1 MKNVSRII
9 LVIGV
14 IIGGWAWHSHNQS
27 IEVIEVVEVI
37 EVENSTHTKLMVK
50 NMSNDSI
57 QVYLTLGGGA
67 GYIHSVSGIFGI
79 TNNQSLQGSFYLSA
93 NDSVMYDNPTP
104 ISGNISFG
112 IAPSN
117 CTSVNLFEFCLN
129 NASLDSVA
137 PNQMESVD
145 ISCMSG
151 VNVYGSMELKGGGGY
166 WTDNHKDTNATKIV
180 NNAKYH
186 NSNISGIFPYGCP
199 NCINTTGKQACQTP
213 TATPNTYN
221 ICLIQRNATESG
233 GVVIINYLQMLNN

>member
-1 MKNVSRII
+1 MKNVGRII
-9 LVIGV
+9 FIVAAI

-27 IEVIEVVEVI
+27 LEVI
-37 EVENSTHTKLMVK
+37 EVENYPHTKLMVK

-67 GYIHSVSGIFGI
+67 GYTHSVSGIFGI

-93 NDSVMYDNPTP
+93 NDSVMYDNPAP

-112 IAPSN
+112 IPPSN

-129 NASLDSVA
+129 NASLDSKDT

-186 NSNISGIFPYGCP
+186 NSNISGIFPYGCT
-199 NCINTTGKQACQTP
+199 NCINTAGKQACQTP
-213 TATPNTYN
+213 AATPSTYN
-221 ICLIQRNATESG
+221 ICLIQRNAKESG
-233 GVVIINYLQMLNN
+233 GVVIINYLRMLNN